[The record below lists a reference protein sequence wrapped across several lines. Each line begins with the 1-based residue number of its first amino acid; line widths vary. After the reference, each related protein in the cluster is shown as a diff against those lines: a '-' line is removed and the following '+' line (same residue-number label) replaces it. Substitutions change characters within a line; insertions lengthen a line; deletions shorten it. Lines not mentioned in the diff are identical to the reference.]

1 MYMNPFDSR
10 RSFPLLPAIL
20 FLSLWSCAVGPEYE
34 RPETVVEAAES
45 YRRLPDD
52 VGEVVDAGD
61 LSRWWERMD
70 DPWMARH
77 VDRLLTENLR
87 LKEAAAR
94 VEQAWARLGIRRGD
108 QLPTLSASASAA
120 RRMQPVDGIAP
131 AAGAGGGTGGTEGA
145 GGGPAM
151 SGGTGRDRL
160 YTTRFEVG
168 LSTRWQVD
176 LFGKLRRRTAAAR
189 DRFLASRADAQALV
203 HSLIAELA
211 RRRIGLSTLKRRL
224 QVARETVES
233 RKMTLDTVDRRYRR
247 GLPDVSADDVY
258 LARENLA
265 AAKADLPDLR
275 RRLMEEG
282 AALDVLLGWRP
293 GTLDPLA
300 ADIPLLPPPRP
311 PAVGV
316 PAALLDRRP
325 DLRSS
330 ELRLMA
336 ATEEIGVAVAD
347 LYPDLTLSGNIGFQN
362 DDLRNFFNASNLA
375 GAILGD
381 LMVRLFE
388 GGRLRANIDLQEAEA
403 REAAAA
409 YARQVLNGLE
419 EVEVALGS
427 ARFLSR
433 RVAALADRLENIRRA
448 EREARERY
456 RRGLRSLLEVLEIER
471 RRYAAEQAYLL
482 AAQAAWNNRIDLYL
496 ALGGDWLPAGTR
508 LHLAPLAVEDDA

>member
-1 MYMNPFDSR
+1 
-10 RSFPLLPAIL
+10 
-20 FLSLWSCAVGPEYE
+20 
-34 RPETVVEAAES
+34 
-45 YRRLPDD
+45 
-52 VGEVVDAGD
+52 
-61 LSRWWERMD
+61 
-70 DPWMARH
+70 
-77 VDRLLTENLR
+77 
-87 LKEAAAR
+87 
-94 VEQAWARLGIRRGD
+94 
-108 QLPTLSASASAA
+108 
-120 RRMQPVDGIAP
+120 
-131 AAGAGGGTGGTEGA
+131 
-145 GGGPAM
+145 
-151 SGGTGRDRL
+151 
-160 YTTRFEVG
+160 VG

-211 RRRIGLSTLKRRL
+211 RRRISLSTLKRQL

-233 RKMTLDTVDRRYRR
+233 RQLTLDTVDRRYRR

-275 RRLMEEG
+275 RRLMEQA
-282 AALDVLLGWRP
+282 AALDVLLGQKP

-300 ADIPLLPPPRP
+300 GEIPLLPPPRP
-311 PAVGV
+311 PDAGV

-362 DDLRNFFNASNLA
+362 DELQNFFDASNLA

-381 LMVRLFE
+381 VMVRLFE

-409 YARQVLNGLE
+409 YARQVLDALE

-427 ARFLSR
+427 TRHLSR
-433 RVAALADRLENIRRA
+433 RLKALADRLENIRRA
-448 EREARERY
+448 EKEARERY

-508 LHLAPLAVEDDA
+508 LHLSPLAVEDDT